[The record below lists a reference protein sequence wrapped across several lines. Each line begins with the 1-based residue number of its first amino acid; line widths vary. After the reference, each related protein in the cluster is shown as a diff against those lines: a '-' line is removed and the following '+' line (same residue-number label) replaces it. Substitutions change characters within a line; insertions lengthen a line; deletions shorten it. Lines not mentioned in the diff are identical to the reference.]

1 MKKVYS
7 FIMFTLC
14 ILGCAGGIGG
24 AVFHGD
30 YPFAIG
36 IAALS
41 VTAYPQFKKY
51 INTLMF

>member
-1 MKKVYS
+1 
-7 FIMFTLC
+7 MFTLC